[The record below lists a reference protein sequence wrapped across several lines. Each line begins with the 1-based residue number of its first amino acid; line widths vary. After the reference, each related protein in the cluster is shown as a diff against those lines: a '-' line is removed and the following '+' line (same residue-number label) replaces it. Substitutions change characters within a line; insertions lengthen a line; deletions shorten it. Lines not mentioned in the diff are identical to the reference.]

1 MAKKEEKNQSLR
13 GKLLIAGLAFLFFVL
28 LLTSFFGQKGIIEI
42 RRAHKR
48 HEALLQEINELEKE
62 KTRLDKE
69 IEELEKKPG
78 AIDKEAREKLW
89 LMKPDEIVI
98 IKEKK

>member
-1 MAKKEEKNQSLR
+1 MAKKEEKNKSLR

-42 RRAHKR
+42 RRAQKR

-62 KTRLDKE
+62 KTRLEKE